1 MSVPASLLER
11 RLLFVTGK
19 GGVGKTSVTSA
30 LGLLGA
36 QQGKRTLVCEVDAK
50 GNLADFYGVGPLRF
64 EPTEVQ
70 PNLFAMALSTEESLR
85 EYLKLQ
91 LKLPLLARLGPV
103 AKMFDFVATAAPGV
117 KEILT
122 VGKIAYEVRE
132 RNYDLVVVDASAS
145 GHVVGQLASPVAL
158 GELIGVGVVQ
168 AQTAWMID
176 LLRDPATTGVVVV
189 ATPEEMPV
197 NETLELVGRLG
208 TETEI
213 DLAAVVANRVLPELF
228 GRGEEELFDRVA
240 DALGSDR
247 AGGDAVGGPALDESL
262 DEQLAP
268 SSVAGLRGVVGAAQL
283 AVGLRRSR
291 VPHLQRLR
299 EGLPA
304 GVPMLNVPQLFI
316 RSHGTR
322 ATHAIAEL
330 LHEELV

>member
-1 MSVPASLLER
+1 MSSLLDR

-19 GGVGKTSVTSA
+19 GGVGKTSVASA
-30 LGLLGA
+30 LALMGA
-36 QQGKRTLVCEVDAK
+36 RAGKRTLVCEVDAK
-50 GNLADFYGVGPLRF
+50 GNLADFYGVGPLAF
-64 EPTEVQ
+64 QPTEVQ
-70 PNLFAMALSTEESLR
+70 HNLFAMAMNTEESLR

-91 LKLPLLARLGPV
+91 LKLPLLARLGPIARV
-103 AKMFDFVATAAPGV
+103 FDFVATAAPGV

-176 LLRDPATTGVVVV
+176 LLKDPATTGVVVV

-213 DLAAVVANRVLPELF
+213 DLAGVVANRVLPELF
-228 GRGEEELFDRVA
+228 SRTEEESVRSDG
-240 DALGSDR
+240 DALTGVD
-247 AGGDAVGGPALDESL
+247 DSL
-262 DEQLAP
+262 GATTG
-268 SSVAGLRGVVGAAQL
+268 AGLQGVVEAAEL

-299 EGLPA
+299 AGLPE
-304 GVPMLNVPQLFI
+304 GVPLVNLPMLFI
-316 RSHGTR
+316 RTHGTR
-322 ATHAIAEL
+322 VTHAIADL
-330 LHEELV
+330 LEEELV

>member
-1 MSVPASLLER
+1 MSSLLDR

-19 GGVGKTSVTSA
+19 GGVGKTSVASA
-30 LGLLGA
+30 LALMGA
-36 QQGKRTLVCEVDAK
+36 RAGKRTLVCEVDAK
-50 GNLADFYGVGPLRF
+50 GNLADFYGVGPLAF
-64 EPTEVQ
+64 QPTEVQ
-70 PNLFAMALSTEESLR
+70 HNLFAMAMNTEESLR

-91 LKLPLLARLGPV
+91 LKLPLLARLGPIARV
-103 AKMFDFVATAAPGV
+103 FDFVATAAPGV

-176 LLRDPATTGVVVV
+176 LLKDPATTGVVVV

-213 DLAAVVANRVLPELF
+213 DLAGVVANRVLPELF
-228 GRGEEELFDRVA
+228 SRTEEELFDELAESVRSDG
-240 DALGSDR
+240 DALTGVD
-247 AGGDAVGGPALDESL
+247 DSL
-262 DEQLAP
+262 GATTG
-268 SSVAGLRGVVGAAQL
+268 AGLQGVVEAAEL
-283 AVGLRRSR
+283 AVGLRR
-291 VPHLQRLR
+291 
-299 EGLPA
+299 
-304 GVPMLNVPQLFI
+304 
-316 RSHGTR
+316 
-322 ATHAIAEL
+322 
-330 LHEELV
+330 

>member
-1 MSVPASLLER
+1 MSSLLDR

-19 GGVGKTSVTSA
+19 GGVGKTSVASA
-30 LGLLGA
+30 LALMGA
-36 QQGKRTLVCEVDAK
+36 RAGKRTLVCEVDAK
-50 GNLADFYGVGPLRF
+50 GNLADFYGVGPLAF
-64 EPTEVQ
+64 QPTEVQ
-70 PNLFAMALSTEESLR
+70 HNLFAMAMNTEESLR

-91 LKLPLLARLGPV
+91 LKLPLLARLGPIARV
-103 AKMFDFVATAAPGV
+103 FDFVATAAPGV

-176 LLRDPATTGVVVV
+176 LLKDPATTGVVVV

-213 DLAAVVANRVLPELF
+213 DLAGVVANRVLPELF
-228 GRGEEELFDRVA
+228 SRTEEELFDELAESVRSDG
-240 DALGSDR
+240 DALTGVD
-247 AGGDAVGGPALDESL
+247 DSL
-262 DEQLAP
+262 GATTG
-268 SSVAGLRGVVGAAQL
+268 AGLQGVVEAAEL
-283 AVGLRRSR
+283 AVGVAPLTCRICNGFERGSRRACHWSTCR
-291 VPHLQRLR
+291 CCSSAHT
-299 EGLPA
+299 A
-304 GVPMLNVPQLFI
+304 
-316 RSHGTR
+316 HG
-322 ATHAIAEL
+322 
-330 LHEELV
+330 

>member
-1 MSVPASLLER
+1 VDIPLLDR

-19 GGVGKTSVTSA
+19 GGVGKTSVASA
-30 LGLLGA
+30 LALLGA
-36 QQGKRTLVCEVDAK
+36 RQGKRTLVCEVDAK
-50 GNLADFYGVGPLRF
+50 GNLADFYGVGPLEF
-64 EPTEVQ
+64 APTEVQ
-70 PNLFAMALSTEESLR
+70 PNLYAMAMNTEESLR

-158 GELIGVGVVQ
+158 GELISVGVVQ

-176 LLRDPATTGVVVV
+176 LLKDPATTGVVVV

-228 GRGEEELFDRVA
+228 GRAEQELFDELTTAVRGADQPVA
-240 DALGSDR
+240 QPKVASGSG
-247 AGGDAVGGPALDESL
+247 ATTL
-262 DEQLAP
+262 
-268 SSVAGLRGVVGAAQL
+268 AGLDGVVEAAEL

-291 VPHLQRLR
+291 VPHLKRLR
-299 EGLPA
+299 AGLPE
-304 GVPMLNVPQLFI
+304 GVPLLNLPMLFI
-316 RSHGTR
+316 RTHGTR
-322 ATHAIAEL
+322 ATHAIAGL
-330 LHEELV
+330 LEDELV